1 MLKGK
6 VYQNY
11 TIVTQRKLYDY
22 CGMSE
27 AEEEEFREQLW
38 KEQTEFLAKEIKTK
52 NVILHFIEDTAF
64 LDDAYE
70 YVATTEI
77 EDMIQY
83 LAIKDGVDLVR
94 FENGNL
100 GYVAY
105 YNGYENAFEIIPTEM
120 TAEEFEEVG
129 QDMDWADY
137 ID

>member
-1 MLKGK
+1 
-6 VYQNY
+6 
-11 TIVTQRKLYDY
+11 
-22 CGMSE
+22 MSE
-27 AEEEEFREQLW
+27 AQEEEFREQLW
-38 KEQTEFLAKEIKTK
+38 KEQMGFLEMEIETK

-70 YVATTEI
+70 YVAATEI

-120 TAEEFEEVG
+120 TEEEFEEVG
-129 QDMDWADY
+129 NDMDWADY